1 MNQLIDPDELIVD
14 LFAGGGGM
22 SEAIWQALGRHP
34 DYAVNHDEDA
44 CDMHR
49 ANHPQTRHFKTDV
62 FEVAPMSVTHG
73 RRLGLL
79 HLSPDCTH
87 FSQAKGGQKRDAK
100 IRGLSWVGLRWAG
113 QVRPRV
119 ITLENV
125 KQIRDWG
132 PLIAKRDEA
141 TGRVVKIDGCV
152 AAIGERVPVRQQ
164 FLIPDPKKK
173 GRTWRRFQAMLRA
186 EGYMIEDRVLC
197 VADFGAPTTRER
209 LFMVARRDGEPINWP
224 APSYYKTPKPG
235 EKRWRAAAECIDW
248 SLPCPSIFDR
258 ARPLAEASL
267 RRTARGLK
275 RYVID
280 SPEPYIVNSQTNN
293 WPHPVSEA
301 IVAAH
306 LQHATHGGRARD
318 IKKPAATITTA
329 HRGEQQIVA
338 ATLIQTGY
346 GERIGQAPRSL
357 NVRAP
362 LGTVVAG
369 AAKHAAVAAFI
380 ERANGGPS
388 GYQPRCLSPREPAP
402 TITGGGPQR
411 VAEVQLADASADL
424 EYSLSP
430 RQEAG
435 ALRVAAF
442 LIRYYGEG
450 GQWGDLRDP
459 AATLT
464 TKDRLALVTVWIK
477 GHPYVIVDIGLR
489 MLTPR
494 ELYTAQGFGRHYII
508 DRGASGKRF
517 SKSTQVRMVGNS
529 VSPPPAVALLR
540 SLFRQRQRDVQQR
553 RRVNT
558 KAAA

>member
-1 MNQLIDPDELIVD
+1 M
-14 LFAGGGGM
+14 LF
-22 SEAIWQALGRHP
+22 
-34 DYAVNHDEDA
+34 
-44 CDMHR
+44 
-49 ANHPQTRHFKTDV
+49 
-62 FEVAPMSVTHG
+62 
-73 RRLGLL
+73 
-79 HLSPDCTH
+79 
-87 FSQAKGGQKRDAK
+87 
-100 IRGLSWVGLRWAG
+100 
-113 QVRPRV
+113 
-119 ITLENV
+119 
-125 KQIRDWG
+125 
-132 PLIAKRDEA
+132 
-141 TGRVVKIDGCV
+141 
-152 AAIGERVPVRQQ
+152 
-164 FLIPDPKKK
+164 
-173 GRTWRRFQAMLRA
+173 
-186 EGYMIEDRVLC
+186 
-197 VADFGAPTTRER
+197 
-209 LFMVARRDGEPINWP
+209 
-224 APSYYKTPKPG
+224 
-235 EKRWRAAAECIDW
+235 
-248 SLPCPSIFDR
+248 
-258 ARPLAEASL
+258 
-267 RRTARGLK
+267 
-275 RYVID
+275 
-280 SPEPYIVNSQTNN
+280 
-293 WPHPVSEA
+293 
-301 IVAAH
+301 
-306 LQHATHGGRARD
+306 
-318 IKKPAATITTA
+318 
-329 HRGEQQIVA
+329 
-338 ATLIQTGY
+338 
-346 GERIGQAPRSL
+346 RS
-357 NVRAP
+357 
-362 LGTVVAG
+362 
-369 AAKHAAVAAFI
+369 
-380 ERANGGPS
+380 
-388 GYQPRCLSPREPAP
+388 QPRCLSPREPAP